1 MIDFSATGSPQSAM
15 VPTAEADASTRA
27 AGLPRGAF
35 ATTRWTLIVEAARC
49 DSPEATGA
57 MEAIT
62 LHYWFPL

>member
-1 MIDFSATGSPQSAM
+1 M